1 MLHRL
6 LSSFRNI
13 FSRAEVDRDLDAE
26 LGAHVQLLTDEKVA
40 SGMSIDAARRQSL
53 LELGGVEQVKEDVR
67 GVRAGMWL
75 EQFWQDF
82 RFGFRSLRK
91 SPGFASLAILTIALG
106 IGANTTMFS
115 VIEGVL
121 LQKPP
126 FAAPDRVMVVL
137 QKQPNGNTNIF
148 STPDYLEWKRQNSPV
163 SQMAAMRTDSVV
175 FGTGAQ
181 AERITGWRISSEAFS
196 VLGVTPTL
204 GRPFT
209 PDEDMPGAGN
219 FVLLS
224 DAFWK
229 KNFNADRNVLGTKIN
244 LDGAPYTVIGV
255 LPSRFQ
261 IFDPS
266 ESFWTPLQL
275 TTQDALASSR
285 TLHWLFSFARLSPG
299 TSLKQAQSTVDA
311 IAARLHHDDS
321 TGDAGFGLTLQS
333 FQDFNT
339 TGLREPLL
347 LLMGG
352 VGFVLLI
359 ACSNVANLLLARGS
373 ARRMEISI
381 RTAIGAQRSRV
392 IRQLLTESVLL
403 SLLGGITG
411 LFLAYGA
418 LRILLAMNLSSL
430 PNADTIQ
437 LSRVVLAFTF
447 STCVLIGILFGLVPA
462 VITSKNDVT
471 NALRE
476 SSRGGARSG
485 GKSRAVLVATE
496 TALAFIL
503 LIGAGLALKSLWKVN
518 RIDPGFNPD
527 GVMTFRLSAPA
538 QFKDHPFVFYKEVT
552 DKIRAL
558 PGVQDAVL
566 ARDVPMGGG
575 DPSMP
580 VAVDGGSPRVTDG
593 QVVTRMRIIGPDY
606 FHGFQT
612 RMIRGREF
620 TTDDT
625 ETSQPVVV
633 VSQSLAERYW
643 PNQDPVGR
651 TLKPNIADAPWY
663 NVIGVAQDVRHQ
675 GLDADAEPTAYY
687 PYAQFPKSIRALAG
701 KYMTVVV
708 RTNTAHA
715 AGLLDSI
722 RHTVASVDANVPV
735 YSIKSMDDFMAD
747 ASSFR
752 RLETSLIG
760 VFAALALILA
770 AVGLYGVMAY
780 AVTQRTREIGVRM
793 ALGASRRDVLRLIVA
808 HGMKM
813 ACIGLAAGVVGALAL
828 ARLMASLV
836 YQTSTTDFATF
847 ISVGVFLALFIL
859 LACLVP
865 SLRATRVDPN
875 IALRCE

>member
-6 LSSFRNI
+6 LSSFRNF
-13 FSRAEVDRDLDAE
+13 FSRTEVDRDLDAE
-26 LGAHVQLLTDEKVA
+26 LRAHVELLTDEKVA
-40 SGMSIDAARRQSL
+40 AGMSMDTARRLSL
-53 LELGGVEQVKEDVR
+53 LEVGGVEQIKEEVR

-75 EQFWQDF
+75 EQFWQDI
-82 RFGFRSLRK
+82 RFGLRTLRK
-91 SPGFASLAILTIALG
+91 SPGFASLAIITIALG
-106 IGANTTMFS
+106 IGANTAMFS
-115 VIEGVL
+115 VIDGVL

-126 FAAPDRVMVVL
+126 FADPERVITVL
-137 QKQPNGNTNIF
+137 QKQPNGNSNIF
-148 STPDYLEWKRQNSPV
+148 STPDYLDWKRQDSPV
-163 SQMAAMRTDSVV
+163 SQMAAMRSDSVV
-175 FGTGAQ
+175 FGTGEQ
-181 AERITGWRISSEAFS
+181 AERITGWRVSSEMFS
-196 VLGVTPTL
+196 VLGVAPSL

-209 PDEDMPGAGN
+209 PDEDKPGAGN

-229 KNFNADRNVLGTKIN
+229 KNFNADRNILGTKVN
-244 LDGAPYTVIGV
+244 LDGIPFTVIGV
-255 LPSRFQ
+255 LPPKFQ
-261 IFDPS
+261 IFGPG
-266 ESFWTPLQL
+266 ESFWAPLQL
-275 TTQDALASSR
+275 PTQDALASSR
-285 TLHWLFSFARLSPG
+285 TLHWLLTMARLAPG
-299 TSLKQAQSTVDA
+299 TSLQQAQSAVNTVA
-311 IAARLHHDDS
+311 TRLHHEDP
-321 TGDAGFGLTLQS
+321 TGDAGFGVVLQS
-333 FQDFNT
+333 YQDFTT

-373 ARRMEISI
+373 ARRLEISI
-381 RTAIGAQRSRV
+381 RTAIGAQRSRI

-411 LFLAYGA
+411 LFMAYGA
-418 LRILLAMNLSSL
+418 LRVVLAMNLSSL
-430 PNADTIQ
+430 PNVETIQ
-437 LSRVVLAFTF
+437 ISRVVLAFTF
-447 STCVLIGILFGLVPA
+447 ATCVVIGVLFGLMPA
-462 VITSKNDVT
+462 VITSKSGAT
-471 NALRE
+471 SALRE
-476 SSRGGARSG
+476 SSRGGVRSG

-503 LIGAGLALKSLWKVN
+503 LIGAGLALKSLWKAG

-538 QFKDHPFVFYKEVT
+538 QFKNQPFLFYKEVT
-552 DKIRAL
+552 DKIRTL
-558 PGVQDAVL
+558 PGVQAAVL
-566 ARDVPMGGG
+566 ARDVPMSGG

-580 VAVDGGSPRVTDG
+580 VAVDGGSPHVTDG

-606 FHGFQT
+606 FRGFQT
-612 RMIRGREF
+612 HVLRGREF
-620 TTDDT
+620 TQEDTD
-625 ETSQPVVV
+625 TSQPVVV
-633 VSQSLAERYW
+633 VSKSLAERYW
-643 PNQDPVGR
+643 PNKDPIGR

-663 NVIGVAQDVRHQ
+663 TVIGVAEDVRHQ

-687 PYAQFPKSIRALAG
+687 PYAQFPKSIRGLAG

-708 RTNTAHA
+708 RSNAHST
-715 AGLLDSI
+715 GLLDSI

-735 YSIKSMDDFMAD
+735 YAIKSMDDFMAD
-747 ASSFR
+747 AGSFR

-780 AVTQRTREIGVRM
+780 SVTQRTREIGVRM
-793 ALGASRRDVLRLIVA
+793 ALGASRRHVLRLIVA
-808 HGMKM
+808 HGMRM
-813 ACIGLAAGVVGALAL
+813 ACIGLAAGIIGALAL

-847 ISVGVFLALFIL
+847 ISVGVFLAIFIL

>member
-13 FSRAEVDRDLDAE
+13 FSRAEVDGDLDAE
-26 LGAHVQLLTDEKVA
+26 LRAHLQLLTDEKVA
-40 SGMSIDAARRQSL
+40 AGMSLDAARRQSL

-75 EQFWQDF
+75 EQLWQDL
-82 RFGFRSLRK
+82 RFGLRTLRK

-106 IGANTTMFS
+106 IGANTAMFS
-115 VIEGVL
+115 VIDGVL

-126 FAAPDRVMVVL
+126 FSDPDHVVVVL

-148 STPDYLEWKRQNSPV
+148 STPDYLEWKRQDSPV
-163 SQMAAMRTDSVV
+163 SEMAAGRTDSVV
-175 FGTGAQ
+175 FGTAEQAQ
-181 AERITGWRISSEAFS
+181 RITGWRISSEAFS
-196 VLGVTPTL
+196 VLGVTPVI

-209 PDEDMPGAGN
+209 PEEDKPGAGN

-229 KNFNADRNVLGTKIN
+229 NNFNADRNILGTKVN
-244 LDGAPYTVIGV
+244 LNAIPYTVIGV
-255 LPSRFQ
+255 LPPKFQ
-261 IFDPS
+261 IFDRS

-275 TTQDALASSR
+275 TSQDALGSSR
-285 TLHWLFSFARLSPG
+285 TLHWLFSFARLSPA
-299 TSLKQAQSTVDA
+299 TSVKQAQSATEA
-311 IAARLHHDDS
+311 IAARLHRDNS
-321 TGDAGFGLTLQS
+321 TGDAGFGVTLQS

-339 TGLREPLL
+339 DGLREPLL

-373 ARRMEISI
+373 ARRLEISI

-392 IRQLLTESVLL
+392 VRQLLTESVLL
-403 SLLGGITG
+403 SLLGGMTG
-411 LFLAYGA
+411 LFMAYGA
-418 LRILLAMNLSSL
+418 LRVLMAMNLSSL
-430 PNADTIQ
+430 PNTDTIQ

-447 STCVLIGILFGLVPA
+447 ATCIVIGILFGLVPA
-462 VITSKNDVT
+462 VVTSKHDMT
-471 NALRE
+471 DALRE

-503 LIGAGLALKSLWKVN
+503 LIGAGLSLKSLWKVS

-538 QFKDHPFVFYKEVT
+538 QYKDHPFVFYKEVA

-558 PGVQDAVL
+558 PGVQAAVL
-566 ARDVPMGGG
+566 ARDVPMSGG

-580 VAVDGGSPRVTDG
+580 VAVDGGAPRVTDG

-606 FHGFQT
+606 FRGFQT
-612 RMIRGREF
+612 RMLRGREF
-620 TTDDT
+620 TQDDT
-625 ETSQPVVV
+625 DTSQPVVV
-633 VSQSLAERYW
+633 VSQSLAKRYW
-643 PNQDPVGR
+643 PNQDPIGR

-663 NVIGVAQDVRHQ
+663 TVIGVAQDVRHQ

-687 PYAQFPKSIRALAG
+687 PYAQFPNSIRALAG

-708 RTNTAHA
+708 RTNAHA

-747 ASSFR
+747 AGSFR

-760 VFAALALILA
+760 IFAALALILA

-793 ALGASRRDVLRLIVA
+793 ALGASRRNVLSLIVG

-813 ACIGLAAGVVGALAL
+813 ACIGLAAGIIGAVAV

-847 ISVGVFLALFIL
+847 ISVGVLLVMFIL
-859 LACLVP
+859 LACIVP